1 MTHCDIC
8 LASVIRPFQRT
19 SLCRYNIS
27 RALWCDMKRRR
38 FLGLLGSAMVWPHTA
53 AAEER
58 VRRIAVLMQFEVG
71 NPQGQAWFAAFK
83 EGLQKLGWVEGRN
96 LRGDYRWTADISLI
110 RRFAKE
116 VVAAK
121 PDLIVSSSSTATLIL
136 KGETRTIPVIFAN
149 IVDPV
154 GQGLVASWAKPGG
167 NFTGFVNL
175 EPSVSGKYV
184 ELLKTIAPRLARVA
198 IFYNPAT
205 APYYE
210 IYLTPFRAAASTFGI
225 EPIAAPVNNL
235 AELRAF
241 IEEQAQKP
249 NSGLVAMPDPFSTA
263 NSKEIAALALRHK
276 LPTIFTA
283 LSAPRN
289 GALLAYGNDI
299 ADNYRRSAAYAD
311 RILKGEKPA
320 DLPVQFP
327 AKFQMVINLK
337 TAKALGLDVPM
348 LFQQLAD
355 EVIE

>member
-1 MTHCDIC
+1 M
-8 LASVIRPFQRT
+8 
-19 SLCRYNIS
+19 
-27 RALWCDMKRRR
+27 RRR
-38 FLGLLGSAMVWPHTA
+38 EFITLLGGAAVWPHIA
-53 AAEER
+53 PAEER
-58 VRRIAVLMQFEVG
+58 TRRIAVLMQFEEG
-71 NPQGQAWFAAFK
+71 NPQGKAWFAAFL
-83 EGLQKLGWVEGRN
+83 EGLRKLGWVEGRN
-96 LRGDYRWTADISLI
+96 LRGDYRWSVDISLI
-110 RRFAKE
+110 RQFAKE
-116 VVAAK
+116 IVAAK
-121 PDLIVSSSSTATLIL
+121 PDLIITSSSTTTLIL
-136 KGETRTIPVIFAN
+136 KGETSTIPVIFAN

-184 ELLKTIAPRLARVA
+184 ELLKAIAPRLARVA

-210 IYLTPFRAAASTFGI
+210 IYLTPFRAAAATLGI
-225 EPIAAPVNNL
+225 EPIVAPVNNL
-235 AELRAF
+235 AELSAV
-241 IEEQAQKP
+241 IEEQAKKP
-249 NSGLVAMPDPFSTA
+249 NSGLVAMPDPFSTG

-283 LSAPRN
+283 LSAPKN

-299 ADNYRRSAAYAD
+299 EDNYRRAAAYAD
-311 RILKGEKPA
+311 RILKGEKPG

-327 AKFQMVINLK
+327 SKFQMVINLK
-337 TAKALGLDVPM
+337 TAKALGLDVPL